1 MLRKPSEEKE
11 IAEYAT
17 SGQWVG
23 ADTVITANFNIRS
36 SSNNNNISQ
45 LGCNLVE
52 CADYGLQGSIGN
64 IPVFHR
70 STKQKLVSTSAM
82 QAEIVALFESF
93 PYISWFRDLLEELGY
108 PQSGPSPIE
117 QDNQSS
123 LSLFNGS
130 GQADTRKTRHYQNKI
145 AFIKDQ
151 VAGGILR
158 LQYVPTEE
166 MLADRLTKPFGGAK
180 MTEFFGVGT

>member
-1 MLRKPSEEKE
+1 MRIIPDYPMHPNRMRLMSSPFYDYINSNQVLPLVFKCISMELSASVDASHDIHRDNKGH
-11 IAEYAT
+11 
-17 SGQWVG
+17 SG
-23 ADTVITANFNIRS
+23 
-36 SSNNNNISQ
+36 
-45 LGCNLVE
+45 LVV
-52 CADYGLQGSIGN
+52 SIGN
-64 IPVFHR
+64 VPVFHR

-82 QAEIVALFESF
+82 QAEIVAFFESF
-93 PYISWFRDLLEELGY
+93 PTFPGSEIFWRSLDT
-108 PQSGPSPIE
+108 
-117 QDNQSS
+117 QSS

-145 AFIKDQ
+145 AFIKEQ
-151 VAGGILR
+151 VAGGVLQ